1 MIADDI
7 DSNTTPKGWLGRL
20 IIFFIVCYLCITFLF
35 NGILRLATS
44 TMIVGAAYT
53 TVGLVFLIIAV
64 LLYLRW
70 KLKPSITTDLYGALG
85 ISSDRR
91 MHVRLLLLFLGI
103 GFLVFGLL
111 LLGNGAGIILISL
124 GALALVVRFTFLR
137 K

>member
-111 LLGNGAGIILISL
+111 LLGNGAGIILMH
-124 GALALVVRFTFLR
+124 